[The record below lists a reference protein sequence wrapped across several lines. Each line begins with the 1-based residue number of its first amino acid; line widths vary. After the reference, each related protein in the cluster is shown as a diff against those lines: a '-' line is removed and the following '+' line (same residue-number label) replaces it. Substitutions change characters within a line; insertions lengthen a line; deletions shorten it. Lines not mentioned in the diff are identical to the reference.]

1 MRSCHASGWCRKL
14 ALVLTLAPLLLA
26 WQAGIADESLATQ
39 MASKARF
46 IPLPAIAATPVG
58 DAGPQGD
65 AVTLPHLWRAGPLP
79 MPAHAEYRL
88 LVQVPRDGVQAMWAL
103 GFTQVSERAR
113 VTLNGQL
120 LHESGRAL
128 DGQPVFRTQPLLL
141 DVPPALLQPGAN
153 DLVLRV
159 SHGSWRRAG
168 LSSLVY
174 GPREAV
180 LTAHQRYRLWHLDL
194 PYAANLFAAASAVL
208 LLTVWLLR
216 RREVALGL
224 FGALYLLGSL
234 RNAGDYSGALVP
246 AALWDGF
253 QFVSVVWNGNLLLLF
268 ALRFSGWRW
277 PRRERAVWVWGLL
290 ATGAA
295 GVALAARITDLGGL
309 RQLGYPVALL
319 LTVAAAWVMLG
330 HVARTRQAGDRVMA
344 AGVVVNLLG
353 SAHDLLLLRGALD
366 ATAEFWLPWLMPL
379 LLCAFALIL
388 LQRVLVALREAEAL
402 GPVLEQRV
410 AQRTRELATAN
421 EAKSRFLATASHDLR
436 QPLATIGL
444 LAGLLRERVDTAEQ
458 RTLVDKLQA
467 AADGL
472 SDLLKGLLDLSRL
485 EGGTVRPRIE
495 TVALGPLLQAVQAAE
510 APQARLRGIELRVVP
525 SRCLVRTDR
534 TLLDSLLRNLV
545 GNAVRYTPR
554 GRVLVGVR
562 QRGGEAL
569 LQVIDTGPG
578 IAPEE
583 RSRIFE
589 AFYRGGAAV
598 DAAPGFGLGLAIVRR
613 AADLLGHRL
622 ELVSTPGR
630 GTCVQLTLPLA
641 AAPLPARGES
651 VLTAADRRLLQGAFV
666 VLLEDDPALREALA
680 ALLRH
685 SGCQVLEAAAADE
698 ALQALAGHLRN
709 PDLLL
714 CDMRLGGGADGLQAV
729 DALRSAVAEPVPALI
744 LTGETD
750 AATLARL
757 AAGGPPVLH
766 KPVPPG
772 ELLAAVAAGLRR
784 VGVQARPHTG

>member
-1 MRSCHASGWCRKL
+1 MRTCHASGWCRKL
-14 ALVLTLAPLLLA
+14 AFVPALALILFA
-26 WQAGIADESLATQ
+26 WQAGNAADGATTQ
-39 MASKARF
+39 QASQARF
-46 IPLPAIAATPVG
+46 TPLPAIDADPVG
-58 DAGPQGD
+58 DAQPQGET
-65 AVTLPHLWRAGPLP
+65 VTLPHLWRAGPLP
-79 MPAHAEYRL
+79 MPAL
-88 LVQVPRDGVQAMWAL
+88 LR
-103 GFTQVSERAR
+103 
-113 VTLNGQL
+113 
-120 LHESGRAL
+120 
-128 DGQPVFRTQPLLL
+128 
-141 DVPPALLQPGAN
+141 PGAN

-159 SHGSWRRAG
+159 SHGGWQRAG
-168 LSSLVY
+168 LSALDY

-180 LTAHQRYRLWHLDL
+180 LAAHQHHRFWHLDL
-194 PYAANLFAAASAVL
+194 PYAANLFAMASAVL

-234 RNAGDYSGALVP
+234 RNAGYYSGALVP
-246 AALWDGF
+246 ATLWDGF
-253 QFVSVVWNGNLLLLF
+253 QFVSVVWSANLLLLF
-268 ALRFSGWRW
+268 ALRFSGGRW
-277 PRRERAVWVWGLL
+277 PHRELAVWAWGLL

-295 GVALAARITDLGGL
+295 GVAVATRITDLGGL
-309 RQLGYPVALL
+309 RQWTHPVAVLMS
-319 LTVAAAWVMLG
+319 VAAAWVMLR
-330 HVARTRQAGDRVMA
+330 HAARTRRAGDRVMA
-344 AGVVVNLLG
+344 AGVVLNLLG
-353 SAHDLLLLRGALD
+353 SAHDLLVLRGALG

-379 LLCAFALIL
+379 LLGAFAVIL
-388 LQRVLVALREAEAL
+388 LQRVLAALREAEAL
-402 GPVLEQRV
+402 GEVLEQRV
-410 AQRTRELATAN
+410 AQRTRELAAAN
-421 EAKSRFLATASHDLR
+421 EAKSRLLAAASHDLR
-436 QPLATIGL
+436 QPLATVGL
-444 LAGLLRERVDTAEQ
+444 LAGLLRERVGTLEQ

-467 AADGL
+467 AIDGL

-485 EGGTVRPRIE
+485 EGSTIKPRIE

-510 APQARLRGIELRVVP
+510 SPQALLRGITLRVVP

-562 QRGGEAL
+562 RRGHQVL
-569 LQVIDTGPG
+569 LQVIDTGLG

-589 AFYRGGAAV
+589 EFFRGGAAV
-598 DAAPGFGLGLAIVRR
+598 DAAPGFGLGLAIVHR
-613 AADLLGHRL
+613 AAELLGHPL
-622 ELVSTPGR
+622 ELASTPGR

-641 AAPLPARGES
+641 EAPLPARGEPA
-651 VLTAADRRLLQGAFV
+651 LTEADRQCLQGAFV

-685 SGCQVLEAAAADE
+685 NGCQVLEAAGADE
-698 ALQALAGHLRN
+698 ALQALAGHLRC

-750 AATLARL
+750 EATLARL
-757 AAGGPPVLH
+757 AAGGPPVLY

-772 ELLAAVAAGLRR
+772 ELLVAVAAGLRR
-784 VGVQARPHTG
+784 VGVQAAPQRS